1 MHTHSYITET
11 GVGGELLAVFVWGG
25 WGWADCQ
32 CYVTVGGGGG
42 GGVLTAS
49 ESWCGLFRYEMI
61 ARDCD
66 MQRLSTGSG
75 TVTSKSAKLF
85 CL

>member
-1 MHTHSYITET
+1 MGSCWLLVF
-11 GVGGELLAVFVWGG
+11 VGGG
-25 WGWADCQ
+25 ADCQ

-42 GGVLTAS
+42 RGVLTAS

-66 MQRLSTGSG
+66 M
-75 TVTSKSAKLF
+75 
-85 CL
+85 